1 MILSLFLQLGFWID
15 SVPLWLAPLLVL
27 LGVELIL
34 IYHIQQSVY
43 VVPRDNTDLQHTD
56 KISIPTR
63 DYKLLIS
70 GLTFG
75 ILLSA
80 IAVIQNYQ
88 ISNWYI
94 ILLLFCGRAIEGVA
108 AIRFYKKMVRFTR
121 SRRWGGDFGAKIK
134 HKLTAIFIIFIGL
147 YFIGY
152 AIVNGPFLRSLGY
165 TIQFIWTI
173 VTLFVTFIGLH
184 WKLRP
189 VRDKFDQKIIF
200 GVILF
205 TTGAELFNFA
215 FIGQL
220 IATLAGAFGYTIGF
234 WFAAAILIRDQ
245 QEPVVMG
252 LKHRIRDI
260 RIWLR
265 S

>member
-1 MILSLFLQLGFWID
+1 MISRLILQLGFLID

-27 LGVELIL
+27 LGVEFIL
-34 IYHIQQSVY
+34 IWHIEQSIN
-43 VVPRDNTDLQHTD
+43 VVASEKPNQKSGD
-56 KISIPTR
+56 KIAIPTR
-63 DYKLLIS
+63 DYKLLVS
-70 GLTFG
+70 GMTFG

-80 IAVIQNYQ
+80 IAVIQEFQ
-88 ISNWYI
+88 ISNIYA

-108 AIRFYKKMVRFTR
+108 AIRFYKKVSRFIRTR
-121 SRRWGGDFGAKIK
+121 EWGGDFRAKMK
-134 HKLTAIFIIFIGL
+134 HKLTMLFIVVVGFYL
-147 YFIGY
+147 IGY
-152 AIVNGPFLRSLGY
+152 AIVHGPFLRSLGY
-165 TIQFIWTI
+165 TIQFVWTI
-173 VTLFVTFIGLH
+173 TTLLVTAIGLQ

-189 VRDKFDQKIIF
+189 VREKFDRKLIL

-205 TTGAELFNFA
+205 VTGAELFNFA

-220 IATLAGAFGYTIGF
+220 VATIAGSIGYSIGF

-252 LKHRIRDI
+252 LKYRIRDI